1 MPVRLHG
8 GVLPESV
15 RRPTDRNKGDSSE
28 IHSVAGSQKARRA
41 GPPCSFRLP
50 DSERTWYSGCV
61 SWKPPLV
68 VGRWSLA
75 FHKSCRW
82 RPAVRF
88 SKKPYFT
95 VLPRPVPKA
104 DDVRRTTCGDSF
116 NSTAFSACTAHH
128 LSQTAFRRSWAAFLR
143 P

>member
-50 DSERTWYSGCV
+50 DRERTWYSGCV

-75 FHKSCRW
+75 FIK
-82 RPAVRF
+82 AVVGGQPCAFR
-88 SKKPYFT
+88 SSPTSQCYHAPSRK
-95 VLPRPVPKA
+95 
-104 DDVRRTTCGDSF
+104 RTTYDG
-116 NSTAFSACTAHH
+116 
-128 LSQTAFRRSWAAFLR
+128 RRA
-143 P
+143 